1 MGDKISELAKEAND
15 VNKDTPFFIAHGDA
29 DQVVRYE
36 WGAESAK
43 VVKEK
48 LGRQVEF
55 KTYRN
60 LPHSAA
66 LEEIDDLEA
75 WIAKCLAAKGGEEA
89 AESSS
94 KTKTAVGI
102 MEEGKSSM

>member
-1 MGDKISELAKEAND
+1 MGDKISELVQETNN

-36 WGAESAK
+36 WGVETAK
-43 VVKEK
+43 IVKEK
-48 LGRQVEF
+48 LGRQAEF
-55 KTYRN
+55 KTYKN

-75 WIAKCLAAKGGEEA
+75 WINKCLAAKGEEPVTESA
-89 AESSS
+89 AS
-94 KTKTAVGI
+94 TKTAVGI
-102 MEEGKSSM
+102 MEEGKSSI